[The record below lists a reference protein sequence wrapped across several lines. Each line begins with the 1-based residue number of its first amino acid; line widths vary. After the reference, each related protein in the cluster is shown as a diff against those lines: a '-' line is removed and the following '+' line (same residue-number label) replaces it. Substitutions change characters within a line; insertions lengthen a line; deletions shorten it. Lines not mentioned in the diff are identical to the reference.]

1 MDLGRF
7 GRFHFL
13 AGQGQDTFHLG
24 SRHPAIGRQR
34 AALSV
39 SVGGIGP
46 LRDNLWVGTQ
56 TARF

>member
-1 MDLGRF
+1 MDLGGF

-24 SRHPAIGRQR
+24 SHHPAISRQR

-39 SVGGIGP
+39 SVGGIRLLQG
-46 LRDNLWVGTQ
+46 NLWVGTK
-56 TARF
+56 TALF